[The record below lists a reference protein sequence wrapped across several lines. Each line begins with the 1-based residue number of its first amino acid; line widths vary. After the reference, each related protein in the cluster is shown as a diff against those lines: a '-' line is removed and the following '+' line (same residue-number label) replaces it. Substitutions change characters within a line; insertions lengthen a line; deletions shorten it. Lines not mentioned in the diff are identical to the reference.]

1 MTTRL
6 KQKHLLKG
14 TQEFEIVDDMVEVR
28 IKMPFK
34 EEQSLTVML
43 TVLYPEPVINKSRLE
58 FVSRVNREPL
68 ISLFLANPNAEEFN
82 AFVNTL
88 KQRAEAEFNA
98 FAGLKS
104 ASHADMLAGNVHEE
118 PPEFDEASGAPDTA
132 KIKQQ
137 VDVMRLDEAINM
149 LNEHLDPQDIS
160 GLLAALQAL
169 KQHPENESLITQLVD
184 EFNALGPFQGAVLT
198 YAPYLSILLADDPFN
213 WG

>member
-14 TQEFEIVDDMVEVR
+14 TQEFEIVDDMVKVH
-28 IKMPFK
+28 IKTPFR
-34 EEQSLTVML
+34 EAESLTVML

-68 ISLFLANPNAEEFN
+68 ISLFLAKPNAEEFN

-104 ASHADMLAGNVHEE
+104 ASQPDMLAGNVHDE
-118 PPEFDEASGAPDTA
+118 PPEFDDASGTPDAA

-137 VDVMRLDEAINM
+137 VDVNRLDETIDM
-149 LNEHLDPQDIS
+149 LTQHLDPQDIKA
-160 GLLAALQAL
+160 LLAALQAL
-169 KQHPENESLITQLVD
+169 KEDPQNESLIMQLVD
-184 EFNALGPFQGAVLT
+184 EFNALGSYQGAVLT

-213 WG
+213 W